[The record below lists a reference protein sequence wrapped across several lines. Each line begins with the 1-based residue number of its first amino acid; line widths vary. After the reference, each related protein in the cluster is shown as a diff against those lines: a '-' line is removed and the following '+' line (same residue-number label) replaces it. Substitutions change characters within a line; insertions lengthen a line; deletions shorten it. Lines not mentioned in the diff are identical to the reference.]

1 MAREKTKVPTEQK
14 AEMKDKEDVICP
26 LVLLVTRKEFG
37 QMNAGAVNYDIA
49 FQPTIQLGDALVGA
63 WRSAPQLQLTEEGKK
78 VRETK
83 GYRALGEEHIVLKGK
98 SPQARKHSLA
108 FYRLL
113 EEGKEKGTFSWEED
127 CYYFTHEEGIEARK
141 QYEKGVLDG
150 EIKGNKRSWEG
161 RFAEL
166 TGVSWEQLQEK
177 HPDIYGTAKK
187 TESETAEPEMS
198 GEDETTPEG
207 DPTPEAIEEA
217 AAEIEQEEIEH
228 SGEGLDKDDDL
239 AQDAEETAVA
249 ATSATEET
257 IDETT
262 IELEEPWSKFD
273 TQSNSEI
280 INALDKIEDPGFLED
295 VIAYEK
301 SHKDRGI
308 IVHEAEMLLKQKLEE
323 NAKKDEV
330 NYDTATRFVAEPSEA
345 QRIELDQIVWKDSDG
360 NDQTAF
366 LVEVED
372 LAEEYWLTE
381 GTHVIEGHTV
391 IVERKENKN

>member
-49 FQPTIQLGDALVGA
+49 FQPTIQLGDADVGA

-78 VRETK
+78 VRETE
-83 GYRALGEEHIVLKGK
+83 GYKALGEEHIVLKGK

-113 EEGKEKGTFSWEED
+113 EEGKKKGTFSWEED

-187 TESETAEPEMS
+187 TETETSEPEMS

-207 DPTPEAIEEA
+207 DPTPEAIAEA
-217 AAEIEQEEIEH
+217 NAEIDEEIEH

-239 AQDAEETAVA
+239 AQESEEETAVA
-249 ATSATEET
+249 ASSATEET
-257 IDETT
+257 VKDETST
-262 IELEEPWSKFD
+262 ELEEPWSKFD

-295 VIAYEK
+295 IIAYEK

-308 IVHEAEMLLKQKLEE
+308 IVHEAEMLLKQKLDD
-323 NAKKDEV
+323 NSSKDELDYE
-330 NYDTATRFVAEPSEA
+330 NATRFVAEPSEP
-345 QRIELDQIVWKDSDG
+345 QRVDLDRIIWRDSGGHDQI
-360 NDQTAF
+360 AY

-372 LAEEYWLTE
+372 LAEEYWLPE
-381 GTHVIEGHTV
+381 GTHVIEGHT
-391 IVERKENKN
+391 IIIECKKD